1 MRIVQNDL
9 DMGIILS
16 TTRYAP
22 FAFISGIIGIVSF
35 VFTLTTWL
43 KVLWT
48 NFETMGQA
56 PHEVH
61 AYLTNIRT
69 ELLEERASIRTMR
82 KQCKKYHKQVRQNG
96 GDTLLGMELD
106 DATLKTMGDTVKYLM
121 RQFQDIERPFLEPGS
136 DGIANFDKHER
147 QRRRRKNSSISP
159 YYEHSAY
166 ASPTTEKGDRARS
179 RTGSRGRRRA
189 QQQEDEEDDAET
201 YWAQRTQY
209 RKFGFACRFA
219 WLKKKS
225 QAQDLFATLSR
236 VQIRRIARQV
246 GGLSMLVHQ
255 YGGATART
263 EEMLMRIEDKLSNIV
278 GVRRIE

>member
-1 MRIVQNDL
+1 
-9 DMGIILS
+9 MGIILS

-69 ELLEERASIRTMR
+69 ELLEEELASAS
-82 KQCKKYHKQVRQNG
+82 CENN
-96 GDTLLGMELD
+96 LD

-121 RQFQDIERPFLEPGS
+121 RQFQDIEQPFLKPGS
-136 DGIANFDKHER
+136 DGIAGFDKHER

-179 RTGSRGRRRA
+179 RTSSRGRRRA
-189 QQQEDEEDDAET
+189 QQQEVEEDDAET

-255 YGGATART
+255 YGGTTART
-263 EEMLMRIEDKLSNIV
+263 EEMLMRIEDRLSNIV